1 MKQKQLHQDVFIG
14 FVCLGLC
21 VLIYALN
28 SALPSE
34 AAMMPRFLDGLLLIL
49 SLMIIGQGIQKS
61 KAPAEEQ
68 KKLLV
73 WEDFKVPLIA
83 WGLVGLY
90 LILFWLAGYFL
101 ATAVIILLL
110 MRFMKQTSWKR
121 IIAIDAGYLLVVYL
135 VFVRLLGVSI
145 DGFGLLDKLL

>member
-1 MKQKQLHQDVFIG
+1 MKKKQLHQDVFIG
-14 FVCLGLC
+14 FVCLVLC

-28 SALPSE
+28 SSLPSE

-49 SLMIIGQGIQKS
+49 SLLIIGQGIQKS
-61 KAPAEEQ
+61 KTPAEEQ

-83 WGLVGLY
+83 WGMVGLY
-90 LILFWLAGYFL
+90 LVLFWLAGYFL
-101 ATAVIILLL
+101 ATAVIIPLF

-145 DGFGLLDKLL
+145 DGFGLLGKLL

>member
-1 MKQKQLHQDVFIG
+1 MKKKQLHQDVFIG

-21 VLIYALN
+21 LLIYALN

-49 SLMIIGQGIQKS
+49 SLLIIGQGLQKS

-73 WEDFKVPLIA
+73 WEDFKAPLVA
-83 WGLVGLY
+83 WALVGLY
-90 LILFWLAGYFL
+90 LVLFWLAGYFL
-101 ATAVIILLL
+101 ATAVIIPLF

-135 VFVRLLGVSI
+135 VFVSMLDVSI
-145 DGFGLLDKLL
+145 DGFGLLGKLL

>member
-1 MKQKQLHQDVFIG
+1 MKKKQLHQDVFIG

-49 SLMIIGQGIQKS
+49 SLLIIGQGIQKS

-73 WEDFKVPLIA
+73 WEDFKAPLIA

-90 LILFWLAGYFL
+90 LVLFWLAGYFL
-101 ATAVIILLL
+101 ATAVIIPLF

-121 IIAIDAGYLLVVYL
+121 ILAIDAGYLLVVYL
-135 VFVRLLGVSI
+135 VFVSMLDVSI
-145 DGFGLLDKLL
+145 DGFGLLGKLL

>member
-145 DGFGLLDKLL
+145 DGFGLLGKLL

>member
-1 MKQKQLHQDVFIG
+1 MKKKQLHQDVFIG

-21 VLIYALN
+21 VLIYTLN

-49 SLMIIGQGIQKS
+49 SLLIIGQGIQKS
-61 KAPAEEQ
+61 KTPAEEQ

-145 DGFGLLDKLL
+145 DGFGLLGKLL